1 MKFMKFIANKKKML
15 ILFLSRISTNID
27 DLQTVHQDRMGQY
40 MARRS
45 QRSNSQF
52 QRPHK
57 VKKNISYRLWN
68 PVSKQNDGFIERD
81 PETNIVN
88 CKGSINS
95 GINSMYFNAMAS

>member
-81 PETNIVN
+81 PKTNIVN